1 MTNTNLFTSKQVAE
15 YLQEIVENYYQPNT
29 IIELP
34 ELIDDIEE
42 FLSDSVVTYSE
53 ANQLLFNYGIT
64 QAVNNAIEL
73 GYSLDSFANGFSID
87 LVTTLL
93 INQVNVLVIELFG
106 DLDQLNYKEL
116 MNKLNKIK

>member
-15 YLQEIVENYYQPNT
+15 YLQEVVENYYQPNT